1 MKKKDIEILD
11 VMSLRG
17 PNMWTYRPVLEAWV
31 DIGELEDFPSNT
43 IPGFYER
50 LSTWLPTLIE
60 HRCSPGVRGGF
71 LMRLK
76 EGTWPGHILEHITLE
91 LQNLAGMPGGFGKA
105 RETPIRGVYKVIVRA
120 WHEDVTRAA
129 LYAARDLV
137 MAAIEDRPYD
147 VDATVERLRDL
158 VEEHC
163 LGPSTA
169 CIVDAATERGIP
181 SIRLSDGNLVQLG
194 YGASQR
200 RIWTAETDRTS
211 AIAESISRDKD
222 LTKSLL
228 QSCGVP
234 VPEGRMVDSAEDA
247 WDAAEDIGVPV
258 VVKPYDGNHGR
269 GVFTN
274 LMTREEVETAYAVAI
289 EEGNGVIVER
299 FVSGNEHRL
308 LVVGGRVAAAAM
320 GESASV
326 VGDGTSTIEQ
336 LIESQINADPRRGN
350 TEEHPL
356 NPVRLDS
363 AAQLE
368 LKRQG
373 YADGSAVPPAGRSV
387 LIQRNGNVA
396 FDVTDRVHP
405 SVAAHAALAARV
417 VGLDIA
423 GVDLVAEDISR
434 PLDVQRGAI
443 VEVNAGPGLLMHI
456 RPAQGEPRPV
466 GRAIVDH
473 LFAEKDGAQGG
484 EQDSGRIPIVGITG
498 TNGKTVVA
506 KLVAHLL
513 QLSGKHTGLGCS
525 DGLYLD
531 RRQVEPGARGDRAAW
546 DACHRILMN
555 RAVEAAVFENDS
567 GMMLSQGLPYD
578 RCQIG
583 VVTNFGKPDHLG
595 EFYIEDED
603 RMYSVLRTQ
612 IDVVLKTGVG
622 VLNAADARLVE
633 MAELCDGD
641 VIFFALSGD
650 LPAIV
655 EHRAQGKRA
664 VFVREGKVVLA
675 TGQTEV
681 PLADVSAI
689 PLAYAGR
696 VPFQVE
702 NVLAAVATGWALGI
716 SNDLIR
722 AGIVTFDVGQV
733 DVPGRFTLIQHNGA
747 TIVVDDAHNTAALE
761 ALAVSLDNFPAE
773 RRTLVFG
780 AGLQRRDEDLVA
792 QGVVIGKTFDRVLLC
807 EDASVKRTDDQFN
820 AQARTLLKQ
829 GLQEGGRVAE
839 VVVDGGKRRD
849 VVEAALSQL
858 KAGDLLVLQCDECAV
873 EGTVEQVHQW
883 MGRAQSQT

>member
-1 MKKKDIEILD
+1 MKKKDIEIFD

-50 LSTWLPTLIE
+50 LSAWLPTLIE

-76 EGTWPGHILEHITLE
+76 EGTWPGHILEHVTLE

-120 WHEDVTRAA
+120 WHEEVTRAA
-129 LYAARDLV
+129 LFTARDLV
-137 MAAIEDRPYD
+137 MAAIEDRPFD
-147 VDATVERLRDL
+147 VPAAVDNLRRLVD
-158 VEEHC
+158 EHC

-169 CIVDAATERGIP
+169 CIVDAADDRDIP

-194 YGASQR
+194 YGARQR

-211 AIAESISRDKD
+211 AIGESISRDKD

-228 QSCGVP
+228 ESCGVP
-234 VPEGRMVDSAEDA
+234 VPEGRMVESAEDA

-289 EEGNGVIVER
+289 EEGSGVIVER
-299 FVSGNEHRL
+299 FVPGNEHRL
-308 LVVGGRVAAAAM
+308 LVVGGRVVAVAM
-320 GESASV
+320 GETASV
-326 VGDGTSTIEQ
+326 VGDGKSTIDE
-336 LIESQINADPRRGN
+336 LIDLQINSDPRRGS
-350 TEEHPL
+350 TEDHPL
-356 NPVRLDS
+356 NRVRLDS
-363 AAQLE
+363 AARLE

-373 YADGSAVPPAGRSV
+373 YADGSAVPPEGRTV

-405 SVAAHAALAARV
+405 SVAAHASLAARV

-423 GVDLVAEDISR
+423 GVDLVAQDISR
-434 PLDVQRGAI
+434 PLAEQRGAI

-456 RPAQGEPRPV
+456 KPAEGEPRPV

-473 LFAEKDGAQGG
+473 LFPSRNGVED
-484 EQDSGRIPIVGITG
+484 DGRIPVVGITG

-506 KLVAHLL
+506 KLVARLL
-513 QLSGKHTGLGCS
+513 QLSGKHTGLACS
-525 DGLYLD
+525 DGLFLD
-531 RRQVEPGARGDRAAW
+531 RRQVEKGGRGDRASW
-546 DACHRILMN
+546 DAGHRILMN

-567 GMMLSQGLPYD
+567 GMILSQGLPYD
-578 RCQIG
+578 RCQVG
-583 VVTNFGKPDHLG
+583 VVTNFGKPDHIG
-595 EFYIEDED
+595 DFYVEDED
-603 RMYSVLRTQ
+603 RMYNVLRTQ
-612 IDVVLKTGVG
+612 VDVVLKTGVA
-622 VLNAADARLVE
+622 VINAADARLVE

-641 VIFFALSGD
+641 VIFFGLSAD
-650 LPAIV
+650 LPAIAT
-655 EHRAQGKRA
+655 HRAAGKRA
-664 VFVREGKVVLA
+664 VFVRDGKVVLA
-675 TGQTEV
+675 TGNSETA
-681 PLADVSAI
+681 LTDVSAI
-689 PLAYAGR
+689 PLTYAGR
-696 VPFQVE
+696 VAFQIE

-733 DVPGRFTLIQHNGA
+733 DVPGRFTLFEHHGA
-747 TIVVDDAHNTAALE
+747 TVVVDDAHNAPALE
-761 ALAVSLDNFPAE
+761 ALAAALDRFPSE
-773 RRTLVFG
+773 RRMLVFG
-780 AGLQRRDEDLVA
+780 AGVQRRDEDLIE
-792 QGVVIGKTFDRVLLC
+792 QGKVIGATFDRVFLC
-807 EDASVKRTDDQFN
+807 EDQSVKRELPETE
-820 AQARTLLKQ
+820 ARALLKK
-829 GLQEGGRVAE
+829 GLYEGRRVTKIIDEGA
-839 VVVDGGKRRD
+839 RRAA
-849 VVEAALSQL
+849 VEAALAQL
-858 KAGDLLVLQCDECAV
+858 VAGDLLVLQCDE
-873 EGTVEQVHQW
+873 GSTDSTVEQVHQW
-883 MGRAQSQT
+883 MGRAGRRA